1 MPKTFSLDVKE
12 RALELYL
19 QGHSSKDVAESLR
32 TEFTND
38 ITQSTVYAWIK
49 QDDWEDKKKAHYTT
63 ALEKIQETEGQRIN
77 RIQQEHW
84 DDYGK
89 LRHKASHEL
98 DVLQFDRA
106 YDAAKALDLGIRGE
120 RQVMEGLINLQFV
133 QSVLAVLVDE
143 ITDEEVLRRIA
154 IKLKNLIHAEENS
167 IL

>member
-106 YDAAKALDLGIRGE
+106 SDAAKALDLGSRGE

>member
-1 MPKTFSLDVKE
+1 MPKTFPLDVKE

-19 QGHSSKDVAESLR
+19 QGHSSKDIAESLR
-32 TEFTND
+32 TEFSND
-38 ITQSTVYAWIK
+38 VTQSTVYAWIK
-49 QDDWEDKKKAHYTT
+49 QDDWDLKKKEHYAN
-63 ALEKIQETEGQRIN
+63 ALANIQETEGQRIN

-98 DVLQFDRA
+98 DLLQFDRA
-106 YDAAKALDLGIRGE
+106 SDAAKALDLWIRGE

-143 ITDEEVLRRIA
+143 ITDEEVLRRVA
-154 IKLKNLIHAEENS
+154 VKLKGLIHAEENS